1 MKMITARFSGRSE
14 TRVLNCAS
22 DAVKGII
29 NVSVDG
35 LLQGKIRKDITH
47 WHPDPDEIY
56 DEVIKIGKRGNIT
69 VLSSYWGGRA
79 LLYSG
84 EKRECPYLPPKKHLL
99 SKYYYIEAK

>member
-1 MKMITARFSGRSE
+1 MCFELSIGHG
-14 TRVLNCAS
+14 
-22 DAVKGII
+22 DGYI

-69 VLSSYWGGRA
+69 VLSSYWGGGA

-84 EKRECPYLPPKKHLL
+84 EKGECPYLPPKKHLL
-99 SKYYYIEAK
+99 SKYYYIEAT